1 LKEVLKDNLYN
12 SEGQMKTENKPAL
25 KLGITG
31 GIGSGKTSVC
41 RVFGVLGIPFFSAD
55 PEAREIM
62 DNDKTIIRRINSIAG
77 RDLYAKGSLDR
88 MALANLIFNNNSLLA
103 KVNSLVHPIVFD
115 HFRKWEIEQHAPYV
129 IFEAAILFESG
140 ASKLVDRVVTVTAP
154 AEERVERVIQRNRLT
169 REQVMERMRNQ
180 MDDDSRI
187 KLSDYVIY
195 NSENDMIIPA
205 ILKIH
210 EDLLKFVNTIT

>member
-1 LKEVLKDNLYN
+1 MKKER
-12 SEGQMKTENKPAL
+12 KPGL

-41 RVFGVLGIPFFSAD
+41 KVFNVLGIPFFSTD
-55 PEAREIM
+55 PEAKEIM
-62 DNDKTIIRRINSIAG
+62 DNDTGIIHRINSIAG
-77 RDLYAKGSLDR
+77 KDLYADGSLDR
-88 MALANLIFNNNSLLA
+88 MALANLIFNDNTLLE

-115 HFRKWEIEQHAPYV
+115 HFRKWEMGQDAPYV

-140 ASKLVDRVVTVTAP
+140 ASKLVDRIATVEAP
-154 AEERVERVIQRNRLT
+154 AEERVERVMRRNNLS

-187 KLSDYVIY
+187 KRSDYVIY
-195 NSENDMIIPA
+195 NSENDMIIPT
-205 ILKIH
+205 ILRIH
-210 EDLLKFVNTIT
+210 EDLLRFINTVI

>member
-1 LKEVLKDNLYN
+1 MIKER
-12 SEGQMKTENKPAL
+12 KPAL

-41 RVFGVLGIPFFSAD
+41 RVFNVLGIPFFSAD
-55 PEAREIM
+55 PEAKKIM
-62 DNDKTIIRRINSIAG
+62 DNNISIIHHINSIAG
-77 RDLYAKGSLDR
+77 KDLYVDGSLDR
-88 MALANLIFNNNSLLA
+88 MALANLIFNDNSLLEQ
-103 KVNSLVHPIVFD
+103 VDSLVHPVVFE
-115 HFRKWEIEQHAPYV
+115 HFRKWETEQDAPYV

-140 ASKLVDRVVTVTAP
+140 ASKLVDRIATVVAP
-154 AEERVERVIQRNRLT
+154 VEERVERVIQRNKLT
-169 REQVMERMRNQ
+169 KEQVMDRMRNQ

-187 KLSDYVIY
+187 KMSDYVIN

-210 EDLLKFVNTIT
+210 EDLMKFINTGT